1 MAGMFAFK
9 KSAAAAA
16 GVLTAVATSDL
27 GFGKESEGFKDASN
41 LDEVGDSMVDP
52 PDTING

>member
-1 MAGMFAFK
+1 MMA
-9 KSAAAAA
+9 
-16 GVLTAVATSDL
+16 AVDTSDL

-52 PDTING
+52 PETING